1 MKMKDIHED
10 FDDDDFRAMKSAK
23 PGFDPADS
31 DDDEGA
37 EFKAKRMFDQL
48 GKVID
53 SRGNPNPLTTV
64 TTDNGDEVEVSPQ
77 EAHMIR
83 GLEMRTSQQG
93 GQKEKFMRMI
103 QTTDG
108 LNKVLDMIRAQN

>member
-1 MKMKDIHED
+1 MRDIHED
-10 FDDDDFRAMKSAK
+10 FDDDDIRAMQKV
-23 PGFDPADS
+23 GIDPADT
-31 DDDEGA
+31 DDDGE

-64 TTDNGDEVEVSPQ
+64 TTDDGDEVEVSAQ

-108 LNKVLDMIRAQN
+108 LNKVLDMIRAQK

>member
-1 MKMKDIHED
+1 MKMRDIHED
-10 FDDDDFRAMKSAK
+10 FDDDDIRAMQKV
-23 PGFDPADS
+23 GIDPADQ
-31 DDDEGA
+31 DDDGE

-64 TTDNGDEVEVSPQ
+64 TTDDGDEVEVSPQ

>member
-1 MKMKDIHED
+1 MKDIHED
-10 FDDDDFRAMKSAK
+10 FDDDDFRAMKSAR
-23 PGFDPADS
+23 PGFDPADL
-31 DDDEGA
+31 DNDDEGA

-64 TTDNGDEVEVSPQ
+64 TTDDGDEVEVSAQ

-103 QTTDG
+103 QTTEG